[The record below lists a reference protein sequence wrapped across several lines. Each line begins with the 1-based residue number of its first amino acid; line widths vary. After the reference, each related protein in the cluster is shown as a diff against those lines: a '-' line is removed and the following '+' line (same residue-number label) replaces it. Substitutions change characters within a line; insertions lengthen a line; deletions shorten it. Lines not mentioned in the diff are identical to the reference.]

1 MKGKEYINEKLVYEG
16 DYLYDKKWNGK
27 GYDKNGNVIYEL
39 INGNGKIKEYEQYNG
54 NLLFEGNGNLL
65 FEGEYVNGLR
75 NGKGKEYN
83 YDGKLAFEGEY
94 LNNKK
99 WNGKL
104 NCKFYTDL
112 GKKEFEGEILN
123 GKLTGKVK

>member
-39 INGNGKIKEYEQYNG
+39 INGNGKIKEYAQY
-54 NLLFEGNGNLL
+54 NGNLL

-83 YDGKLAFEGEY
+83 YDGKLAFEVEY
-94 LNNKK
+94 LNNK
-99 WNGKL
+99 NGME
-104 NCKFYTDL
+104 N
-112 GKKEFEGEILN
+112 
-123 GKLTGKVK
+123 